1 MTNTTRKSRWQK
13 VARWTAALTATA
25 AMAATATGVVGA
37 PPHHGVACRVCVDG
51 DCRPNAETY
60 GYYQTQWRV
69 WPKRIVASTV
79 SDPVKVKLPTQVE
92 PPPAQEDLDNPPRPP
107 ASPSDMGD
115 VPPIKPTTGDESP
128 DQPKTDKPDPFQDD
142 PGQDNSK
149 VDPAAGEE
157 ANEKVSEEMSI
168 LVPPADLVPPT
179 NETAGGYDA
188 IDAAPEVAEEIQ
200 SSYDEQGSG
209 IGNQSSGV
217 RGQESGKEVRSLYE
231 ELKNAKKTVV
241 PVSDESDEGELRLVG
256 DAIAAPKAAKPAA
269 KTTTASESSNPLRSG
284 WGARGESSL
293 REPKVVT
300 KFSGAGATNPL
311 RK

>member
-13 VARWTAALTATA
+13 VARWTALLSTTA

-69 WPKRIVASTV
+69 WPKRTVATTV

-107 ASPSDMGD
+107 VNPNDMGD

-128 DQPKTDKPDPFQDD
+128 DQPKSDKPDPFQDD
-142 PGQDNSK
+142 PGQDSSK

-157 ANEKVSEEMSI
+157 ASEAISKEMSI

-179 NETAGGYDA
+179 NETADSYDA
-188 IDAAPEVAEEIQ
+188 IDAAPEVAEAVQ
-200 SSYDEQGSG
+200 SSYDDKKAEVGGQGSG
-209 IGNQSSGV
+209 N
-217 RGQESGKEVRSLYE
+217 KEVRSLYE

-241 PVSDESDEGELRLVG
+241 PVSDETDHDEGELRLVG

-269 KTTTASESSNPLRSG
+269 KAAASESGNPLRSG

>member
-1 MTNTTRKSRWQK
+1 MTNKTRKSRWQS
-13 VARWTAALTATA
+13 VARWTAALSTSA

-37 PPHHGVACRVCVDG
+37 PPHACSTCRVCVDG

-69 WPKRIVASTV
+69 WPKRIAASTV

-157 ANEKVSEEMSI
+157 ASEDANKEMSI
-168 LVPPADLVPPT
+168 LVPPADLIPPT
-179 NETAGGYDA
+179 NETADSYDA
-188 IDAAPEVAEEIQ
+188 IDAAPAAAEAIQ

-209 IGNQSSGV
+209 IGKQGAAVRSQSSA
-217 RGQESGKEVRSLYE
+217 KEVRSLYE

-241 PVSDESDEGELRLVG
+241 PVSDESDDSELRLVS
-256 DAIAAPKAAKPAA
+256 DAVAPKA
-269 KTTTASESSNPLRSG
+269 TTPTVKATASESGNPLRSG

-300 KFSGAGATNPL
+300 KFGGAGATNPL